1 MYFEDVL
8 SKDITMA
15 LAHEVKNPVSLIKAN
30 IELLEFESVLD
41 DYKKNVSII
50 KNELN
55 KISEIMSDF
64 MLYCNQYFEEE
75 KKPINIFYLIK
86 DYIEKFNVYNY
97 ITFSINCFENMDN
110 IKITGDECKVSFILS
125 NIYKNCVEAINHKN
139 GFIQT
144 NVYMKNKKL
153 VVDIIDNGQGI
164 PKKDLE
170 KIKKPFFTSK
180 KGGSGLGVPIC
191 INAMKSLNGKFEIFN
206 NKDKG
211 CTTRLI
217 FNV

>member
-41 DYKKNVSII
+41 DYKTNVSVI
-50 KNELN
+50 KSELN

-75 KKPINIFYLIK
+75 KKSINIFYLIK

-110 IKITGDECKVSFILS
+110 MKITGDECKVSLVLS
-125 NIYKNCVEAINHKN
+125 NVYKNCVEAINHKN

-144 NVYMKNKKL
+144 NVLDYC
-153 VVDIIDNGQGI
+153 Q
-164 PKKDLE
+164 
-170 KIKKPFFTSK
+170 
-180 KGGSGLGVPIC
+180 
-191 INAMKSLNGKFEIFN
+191 
-206 NKDKG
+206 
-211 CTTRLI
+211 
-217 FNV
+217 